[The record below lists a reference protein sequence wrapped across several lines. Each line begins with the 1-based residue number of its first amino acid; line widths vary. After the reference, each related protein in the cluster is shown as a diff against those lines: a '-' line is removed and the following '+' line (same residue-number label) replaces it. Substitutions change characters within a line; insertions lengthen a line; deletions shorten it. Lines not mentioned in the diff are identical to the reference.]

1 MIAVSDDSN
10 TAYYGKAMR
19 PTDIVIKQSGGNPK
33 SADLRNAAAKLMN

>member
-10 TAYYGKAMR
+10 HVYYGKALR
-19 PTDIVIKQSGGNPK
+19 PTDIIVKQGGSNPK